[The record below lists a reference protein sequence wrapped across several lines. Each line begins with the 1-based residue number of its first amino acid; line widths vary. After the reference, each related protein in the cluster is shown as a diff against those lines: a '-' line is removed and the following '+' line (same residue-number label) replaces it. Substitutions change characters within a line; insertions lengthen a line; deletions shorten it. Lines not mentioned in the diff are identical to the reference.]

1 MTLTID
7 SPCVLRSRPA
17 SGDRAASFTLDIIGG
32 SLWFPADS
40 VPQGIADGA
49 YSKAV
54 LEVSPRSTGGQVAR
68 TVFAPNRIISL
79 K

>member
-17 SGDRAASFTLDIIGG
+17 SGDRAASYTLDIIGG

-40 VPQGIADGA
+40 VPQGLSDGT

-54 LEVSPRSTGGQVAR
+54 LEVQPRSTGGQVSR
-68 TVFAPNRIISL
+68 TVFAPTRLVSI